1 MPPRFP
7 AYSHCM
13 NWLLLQN
20 SLLVATSATVVSLLL
35 GAATAVTCLCLAP
48 RMRWLLLAAA
58 AVAFALPPFLVTNC
72 WLELFGL
79 NGSLRGWMPSSILS
93 LGGTVLILSLLHWPL
108 TTGLLVAAW
117 SRADKAVLESDPFLR
132 GPAVMRWILWPA
144 AKPALRVAA
153 AATFVLTLNQF
164 SVPALL
170 QVKVLPAQMWVGF
183 NTTFDYAEA
192 LRSALPMIVI
202 ALAVIVFLSAD
213 RKGAAGLWS
222 WRGLVI
228 QGDLWRSRIGGTI
241 QAVATVAA
249 LATIAFSV
257 ALPLG
262 QLAFDNRAWAE
273 LVPALQASQSA
284 ITTSFL
290 LAGTTALVIV
300 GIGLAVSLRGP
311 GGSLVA
317 QAPSPVQGFAN
328 DRARAPGPQTQAGA
342 PVPLLGA
349 WILFLVPG
357 VVLGLA
363 LIWLLN
369 RPATGWFYGSLGV
382 VVLGWTLRYLA
393 PVWAALKLGAT
404 HLDRAPL
411 EAVQLAGGNRWQQF
425 RLAVWPQ
432 LAPVAA
438 VVWYLAFLFC
448 LWDVETL
455 VLIVPPGGET
465 LSLRIFNLLHYG
477 HSGQISS
484 LCLIL
489 LGIAVMPLIVGCG
502 WRVVSRL
509 TTRSL
514 QSTAS
519 LALIVGLAFASGCSQ
534 KQEGQTA
541 LDSKFF
547 SHAEVIG
554 TRGGAPGQF
563 NKPRAVCV
571 DRDENVYAVDMTG
584 RVQKFAP
591 DGRFLLYW
599 QMPETDLG
607 KAKGMVRDADGNV
620 VVIEPHY
627 SRVNH
632 YSTNGTLLAQ
642 WGLHGTNAGQLAF
655 PRGVAVNSRGEMF
668 LTEYGQ
674 TERVQRFSW
683 RGTNFVTGW
692 GTAGDKPGEFDRV
705 EGLGIGPDDLVYGAD
720 SCNHR
725 IQVFTADGKLVRVF
739 GKPGSGVGELSYPYD
754 VRVDKAGNVFVCEFG
769 NSRIQVFDKDGV
781 SVEIIGGVGGA
792 PGRFNNPWS
801 ICLDSRD
808 NLYVADSLNHRL
820 QKFVRKTTVA
830 AGSSAKN
837 AKARE
842 GTESATAGRAKA
854 PAEPPK
860 TLLPKTGFLAG
871 SQGSSELPLLPAWKE
886 ASTEAARREPSP
898 YRPDRLEA
906 AYVNRRTSSDD
917 QRRLAAAAIEFDREA
932 VR

>member
-1 MPPRFP
+1 MGAFGGIPSRLSRINHLLAGRGRP
-7 AYSHCM
+7 AYGYRM
-13 NWLLLQN
+13 NWPLLQN
-20 SLLVATSATVVSLLL
+20 SMLVATSATLVSLLL
-35 GAATAVTCLCLAP
+35 GAAVAMTCLCLAP
-48 RMRWLLLAAA
+48 RLRWVLLGAS

-79 NGSLRGWMPSSILS
+79 NGSLRGRMPVSILS

-117 SRADKAVLESDPFLR
+117 SRTDRAVVESDPLLR
-132 GPAVMRWILWPA
+132 GGAVFRWVLWPA

-183 NTTFDYAEA
+183 NTTFNYAEA
-192 LRSALPMIVI
+192 LQAAGPMIVV
-202 ALAVIVFLSAD
+202 ALAVIVFLSKTRQGSD
-213 RKGAAGLWS
+213 VRWP
-222 WRGLVI
+222 WRGLVSHA
-228 QGDLWRSRIGGTI
+228 DLWRSRIGGPRRG
-241 QAVATVAA
+241 VAA
-249 LATIAFSV
+249 VIALMTIGFSV

-262 QLAFDNRAWAE
+262 QLVLDGRAWAE
-273 LVPALQASQSA
+273 LAPALQAGWSA
-284 ITTSFL
+284 IVTSLL

-300 GIGLAVSLRGP
+300 ATGLALSLRGP
-311 GGSLVA
+311 GGGLVA
-317 QAPSPVQGFAN
+317 QAPSPGGL
-328 DRARAPGPQTQAGA
+328 RHPTQAGA
-342 PVPLLGA
+342 PLPLLGA
-349 WILFLVPG
+349 WLLFLIPG

-363 LIWLLN
+363 MIWLLN
-369 RPATGWFYGSLGV
+369 RPLTGWFYGSLGV
-382 VVLGWTLRYLA
+382 VVLGWTLRYFA
-393 PVWAALKLGAT
+393 PVWTALKLASAR
-404 HLDRAPL
+404 LDRAPL

-425 RLAVWPQ
+425 RLALWPQ
-432 LAPVAA
+432 LAPVAG

-477 HSGQISS
+477 HSGQISA

-489 LGIAVMPLIVGCG
+489 LGIAVLPLVMGCG
-502 WRVVSRL
+502 WRVAGQLL
-509 TTRSL
+509 TRNL
-514 QSTAS
+514 QPTSC
-519 LALIVGLAFASGCSQ
+519 LALVAGVSLFTGCAP

-547 SHAEVIG
+547 SHVEIIG

-571 DRDENVYAVDMTG
+571 DRDENVYAVDITG

-607 KAKGMVRDADGNV
+607 KAKGMVRDHDGNV
-620 VVIEPHY
+620 VVVEPHY

-632 YSTNGTLLAQ
+632 YSTNGTLLGQ

-655 PRGVAVNSRGEMF
+655 PRGVAVNSRGDMF

-674 TERVQRFSW
+674 TERIQRFSW
-683 RGTNFVTGW
+683 RGTNFITGW

-705 EGLGIGPDDLVYGAD
+705 EGLGIGPDDLVYCAD

-739 GKPGSGVGELSYPYD
+739 GKPGAGVGELSYPYD

-769 NSRIQVFDKDGV
+769 NSRIQVFDKNGV

-801 ICLDSRD
+801 ICLDSHG

-820 QKFVRKTTVA
+820 QKLVRKTTVA
-830 AGSSAKN
+830 TDSSAKD
-837 AKARE
+837 AKERRLV
-842 GTESATAGRAKA
+842 GRASPPGEWVLLHGHRAGA
-854 PAEPPK
+854 P
-860 TLLPKTGFLAG
+860 TGRARTRGLRWLGG
-871 SQGSSELPLLPAWKE
+871 SL
-886 ASTEAARREPSP
+886 
-898 YRPDRLEA
+898 RP
-906 AYVNRRTSSDD
+906 TT
-917 QRRLAAAAIEFDREA
+917 QTK
-932 VR
+932 

>member
-1 MPPRFP
+1 
-7 AYSHCM
+7 M

-35 GAATAVTCLCLAP
+35 GAAVAVTCLCAARRL
-48 RMRWLLLAAA
+48 RWLLLGVA

-79 NGSLRGWMPSSILS
+79 NGSLRGWIPASILS

-117 SRADKAVLESDPFLR
+117 SRTDRVVVESDPLLR
-132 GPAVMRWILWPA
+132 GGALFRWILWPA

-183 NTTFDYAEA
+183 NTTFNYTEA
-192 LRSALPMIVI
+192 LQAAGPMILV
-202 ALAVIVFLSAD
+202 ALAVIVFLSKTRLGSDA
-213 RKGAAGLWS
+213 RWS
-222 WRGLVI
+222 WRGLLIHV
-228 QGDLWRSRIGGTI
+228 DLWRSRIGGPMRR
-241 QAVATVAA
+241 VAA
-249 LATIAFSV
+249 VIALLTIGFSV

-262 QLAFDNRAWAE
+262 QLALDGRAWAE
-273 LVPALQASQSA
+273 LVPALQAGQGA
-284 ITTSFL
+284 ITTSLL
-290 LAGTTALVIV
+290 LAGTTALAIV
-300 GIGLAVSLRGP
+300 AIGLALSLRGLAHSWTGKASP
-311 GGSLVA
+311 RSGDEKVGQRILPADGSANSDSERPRLTRASVDGKTLVSTGQAGSL
-317 QAPSPVQGFAN
+317 PY
-328 DRARAPGPQTQAGA
+328 
-342 PVPLLGA
+342 LA
-349 WILFLVPG
+349 WLLFLIPG

-369 RPATGWFYGSLGV
+369 RPLTGWFYGSLGV
-382 VVLGWTLRYLA
+382 VVLGWTMRYLA
-393 PVWAALKLGAT
+393 PVWTALKLGAAQ
-404 HLDRAPL
+404 LDRAPL
-411 EAVQLAGGNRWQQF
+411 EAVQLAGGTRWQQF

-477 HSGQISS
+477 HSGQISA

-489 LGIAVMPLIVGCG
+489 LGIAVLPLVMGWG
-502 WRVVSRL
+502 WRMALRL
-509 TTRSL
+509 TTRNV
-514 QSTAS
+514 QPTTC
-519 LALIVGLAFASGCSQ
+519 LALLIGVSFLTSCTP
-534 KQEGQTA
+534 KQEGRIA
-541 LDSKFF
+541 LDSKLF
-547 SHAEVIG
+547 SHVEVIG

-571 DRDENVYAVDMTG
+571 DRDENIYAVDMTG

-607 KAKGMVRDADGNV
+607 KAKGMVRDHDGNV

-632 YSTNGTLLAQ
+632 YSTNGTLLGQ

-674 TERVQRFSW
+674 TERIQRFSW

-692 GTAGDKPGEFDRV
+692 GKAGDKPGEFDRV
-705 EGLGIGPDDLVYGAD
+705 EGLGIGPDDLVYCAD

-769 NSRIQVFDKDGV
+769 NSRIQVFDKNGV

-801 ICLDSRD
+801 ICLDSHG

-820 QKFVRKTTVA
+820 QKLVRKTNVA
-830 AGSSAKN
+830 TARRPGTWVATLLARPGVSSTKST
-837 AKARE
+837 KE
-842 GTESATAGRAKA
+842 HEEETAGRAKA

-860 TLLPKTGFLAG
+860 NLLLKEGFLAG
-871 SQGSSELPLLPAWKE
+871 SRSPSEVPPSPAWKDVR
-886 ASTEAARREPSP
+886 TEAARREPSP
-898 YRPDRLEA
+898 YQF
-906 AYVNRRTSSDD
+906 N
-917 QRRLAAAAIEFDREA
+917 
-932 VR
+932 

>member
-1 MPPRFP
+1 
-7 AYSHCM
+7 M

-20 SLLVATSATVVSLLL
+20 SLLVAVSATAISLVL
-35 GAATAVTCLCLAP
+35 GAAVATTCLCVPSRL
-48 RMRWLLLAAA
+48 RWLVLGAS

-79 NGSLRGWMPSSILS
+79 NGSLRGWLPASILS

-117 SRADKAVLESDPFLR
+117 SRTDRAVVESEPLLR
-132 GPAVMRWILWPA
+132 GGALIRWILWPA

-170 QVKVLPAQMWVGF
+170 QVKVLPAQVWVGF
-183 NTTFDYAEA
+183 NTTFNYAEA
-192 LRSALPMIVI
+192 LQAALPMIVL
-202 ALAVIVFLSAD
+202 ALAAIWFLSGTRWTEPRCGSVAS
-213 RKGAAGLWS
+213 RGAAGATSL
-222 WRGLVI
+222 WRGLVL
-228 QGDLWRSRIGGTI
+228 DNTVWSERIGPG
-241 QAVATVAA
+241 ARWAAGSVTVAV
-249 LATIAFSV
+249 LGLSV
-257 ALPLG
+257 LLPLG
-262 QLAFDNRAWAE
+262 QLASDSRAWAD
-273 LVPALQASQSA
+273 LIPAVTAGSGA
-284 ITTSFL
+284 IVTS
-290 LAGTTALVIV
+290 LALATITALVIV
-300 GIGLAVSLRGP
+300 ASALVVSQ
-311 GGSLVA
+311 VA
-317 QAPSPVQGFAN
+317 QAPSPVQGLAN
-328 DRARAPGPQTQAGA
+328 DRARAP
-342 PVPLLGA
+342 VPLLA
-349 WILFLVPG
+349 TWLIFLVPG
-357 VVLGLA
+357 VVLGIA
-363 LIWLLN
+363 MIWLLN
-369 RPATGWFYGSLGV
+369 RPLTGWFYGSLGV
-382 VVLGWTLRYLA
+382 VVFGWTLRYLA
-393 PVWAALKLGAT
+393 PVWTALKLAT
-404 HLDRAPL
+404 SQIDCAQL

-432 LAPVAA
+432 LAPIAA

-489 LGIAVMPLIVGCG
+489 LGIAVLPLVVGGG
-502 WRVVSRL
+502 WRMVGRL
-509 TTRSL
+509 TTRNL
-514 QSTAS
+514 QPANS
-519 LALIVGLAFASGCSQ
+519 LALFAVVSLLAGCTP
-534 KQEGQTA
+534 KHEGQTA

-547 SHAEVIG
+547 SHVEVIG

-599 QMPETDLG
+599 QMPQTDLG

-655 PRGVAVNSRGEMF
+655 PRGVAVNSRGDMF

-674 TERVQRFSW
+674 TERIQRFTW

-692 GTAGDKPGEFDRV
+692 GKPGDKPGEFDRV
-705 EGLGIGPDDLVYGAD
+705 EGLGIGPDDLIYCAD

-725 IQVFTADGKLVRVF
+725 IQVFTPDGKLVRVF

-754 VRVDKAGNVFVCEFG
+754 VRVDVAGFIYVCEFG
-769 NSRIQVFDKDGV
+769 NSRIQVFDKNGV

-801 ICLDSRD
+801 ICLDSRG
-808 NLYVADSLNHRL
+808 NLYVADALNHRL
-820 QKFVRKTTVA
+820 QKLVRKTTVA
-830 AGSSAKN
+830 RGSSAKD
-837 AKARE
+837 AKERE
-842 GTESATAGRAKA
+842 ETDNLVTADG
-854 PAEPPK
+854 
-860 TLLPKTGFLAG
+860 
-871 SQGSSELPLLPAWKE
+871 
-886 ASTEAARREPSP
+886 
-898 YRPDRLEA
+898 D
-906 AYVNRRTSSDD
+906 RRTSSGY
-917 QRRLAAAAIEFDREA
+917 QRRLASEA
-932 VR
+932 TESGGRL

>member
-1 MPPRFP
+1 
-7 AYSHCM
+7 M

-35 GAATAVTCLCLAP
+35 GAAVAVTCLCLAP
-48 RMRWLLLAAA
+48 RLRWLLLATA

-79 NGSLRGWMPSSILS
+79 NGSMRDLVPASIMS

-117 SRADKAVLESDPFLR
+117 SRADKAVLESDPLFR
-132 GPAVMRWILWPA
+132 GPAVMRWILWPS

-192 LRSALPMIVI
+192 LRSAAPMIVV
-202 ALAVIVFLSAD
+202 ALAAIVFLASD
-213 RKGAAGLWS
+213 RNGGASHWS
-222 WRGLVI
+222 WRGLDVRS
-228 QGDLWRSRIGGTI
+228 DLWSARLGGLIRTG
-241 QAVATVAA
+241 AKALA
-249 LATIAFSV
+249 LATAGISV

-262 QLAFDNRAWAE
+262 QLASDGRAWSE
-273 LVPALQASQSA
+273 LAPALQAGQSA
-284 ITTSFL
+284 ITTSLL
-290 LAGTTALVIV
+290 LAGGTAVLVV
-300 GIGLAVSLRGP
+300 GLGLATTSARG
-311 GGSLVA
+311 GTGLA
-317 QAPSPVQGFAN
+317 I
-328 DRARAPGPQTQAGA
+328 
-342 PVPLLGA
+342 PLWL
-349 WILFLVPG
+349 IFLVPG

-382 VVLGWTLRYLA
+382 VVLGWTLRYFA
-393 PVWAALKLGAT
+393 PVWAALKLASAQ
-404 HLDRAPL
+404 LDRAPL
-411 EAVQLAGGNRWQQF
+411 EAVRLAGGTRWQQF
-425 RLAVWPQ
+425 RLALWPQ

-455 VLIVPPGGET
+455 ILVVPPGGET

-477 HSGQISS
+477 HSRQISS
-484 LCLIL
+484 LCLVL
-489 LGIAVMPLIVGCG
+489 LGIAVLPLIVGGG
-502 WRVVSRL
+502 WRVLGRVTARN
-509 TTRSL
+509 L
-514 QSTAS
+514 QTAAC
-519 LALIVGLAFASGCSQ
+519 LALLVGVSFVSGCTP
-534 KQEGQTA
+534 KQEGQA
-541 LDSKFF
+541 SLNSKFF

-563 NKPRAVCV
+563 NKPRAVCI
-571 DRDENVYAVDMTG
+571 DRDENVYAVDITG

-591 DGRFLLYW
+591 DGRFLLFW

-607 KAKGMVRDADGNV
+607 KAKGMIRDADGNV
-620 VVIEPHY
+620 VIVEPHY

-674 TERVQRFSW
+674 TERIQRFSW

-705 EGLGIGPDDLVYGAD
+705 EGLGIGPDDLVYCAD

-739 GKPGSGVGELSYPYD
+739 GKPGTGVGELSYPYD
-754 VRVDKAGNVFVCEFG
+754 VRVDKTGNVFVCEFG
-769 NSRIQVFDKDGV
+769 NSRIQVFDKNGV

-820 QKFVRKTTVA
+820 QKLVRKTTVA
-830 AGSSAKN
+830 ADSSAKGAKTREGAEN
-837 AKARE
+837 LVAADVNRRSSANDQRSPASAAKAID
-842 GTESATAGRAKA
+842 
-854 PAEPPK
+854 
-860 TLLPKTGFLAG
+860 
-871 SQGSSELPLLPAWKE
+871 W
-886 ASTEAARREPSP
+886 EAAR
-898 YRPDRLEA
+898 
-906 AYVNRRTSSDD
+906 
-917 QRRLAAAAIEFDREA
+917 
-932 VR
+932 